1 MSRGRLTVR
10 PARRS
15 LSLAKRAM
23 QDMSDEP
30 TASTPEQDDPAALAG
45 LAPDFRAVFDA
56 SPQPLLLIAADPPR
70 YTMLAVNAAHAA
82 AFATTQAALTGWGV
96 LEVFGPAPEPE
107 AAEFRD
113 AILVSLEHVLATG
126 AAHTMAIRP
135 YSLQFAGREPVERYW
150 SAVNSPMLGPDGA
163 VTHIISCVQDVT
175 GEVRERRSE
184 EARTLLMREVD
195 HRARNA
201 LAIVQSIVRLTNA
214 DSLEAFREV
223 LDGRVATLA
232 RAQTSLAARRWE
244 GAWLADVVEA
254 ELASLADKGQ
264 YGLSGPRLLLPA
276 EHVQA
281 VSMVVHELATNARK
295 YGALSSPGGSL
306 AIGWAAADDGAL
318 RIAWTE
324 TCTHAVAA
332 PQRQG
337 FGSHLIAQLARQLGG
352 DVAYDWRP
360 SGLKADFTLKLG

>member
-1 MSRGRLTVR
+1 M
-10 PARRS
+10 
-15 LSLAKRAM
+15 
-23 QDMSDEP
+23 MSDEP
-30 TASTPEQDDPAALAG
+30 LPTQDEPGALAA

-56 SPQPLLLIAADPPR
+56 SPQPLLLIAADAPR
-70 YTMLAVNAAHAA
+70 FTMLAVNAAHAR
-82 AFATTQAALTGWGV
+82 AFATTQEALTGWGV
-96 LEVFGPAPEPE
+96 LEVFGPAPEAE

-113 AILVSLEHVLATG
+113 AIRVSLERVMASRS
-126 AAHTMAIRP
+126 AHTMAVRP
-135 YSLQFAGREPVERYW
+135 YALQFADREPVERYW
-150 SAVNSPMLGPDGA
+150 SAVNSPMLGPEGE

-201 LAIVQSIVRLTNA
+201 LAIVQSVVRLTTA
-214 DSLEAFREV
+214 ETLEAFREV

-244 GAWLADVVEA
+244 GAWLTEVIEA
-254 ELASLADKGQ
+254 ELASLADPSQ
-264 YGLSGPRLLLPA
+264 YAVSGPRLLLPA

-281 VSMVVHELATNARK
+281 VSMVVHELATNASK
-295 YGALSSPGGSL
+295 YGSLSARGGAL
-306 AIGWAAADDGAL
+306 AIGWTRTGEGMLQISWSETAAQPV
-318 RIAWTE
+318 TP
-324 TCTHAVAA
+324 

-352 DVAYDWRP
+352 EVVYDWRP
-360 SGLKADFTLKLG
+360 SGLRAEFTLKLA

>member
-1 MSRGRLTVR
+1 MGEVGMSDERAGS
-10 PARRS
+10 P
-15 LSLAKRAM
+15 AM
-23 QDMSDEP
+23 QDN
-30 TASTPEQDDPAALAG
+30 PAAIRVP
-45 LAPDFRAVFDA
+45 APDFRAVFDA

-70 YTMLAVNAAHAA
+70 FTMLAVNAAHAQ
-82 AFATTQAALTGWGV
+82 AFATTQEALTGWGV
-96 LEVFGPAPEPE
+96 LEVFGPTPEPE
-107 AAEFRD
+107 AADFRD
-113 AILVSLEHVLATG
+113 AIQVSLERVLATR
-126 AAHTMAIRP
+126 AAHSMAVRP

-150 SAVNSPMLGPDGA
+150 SAVNSPMLGADGA

-195 HRARNA
+195 HRARNT
-201 LAIVQSIVRLTNA
+201 LAIVQSIVRLTTA
-214 DSLEAFREV
+214 DSLDAFREV

-244 GAWLADVVEA
+244 GAWLADVIEA
-254 ELASLADKGQ
+254 ELALLADKGQ
-264 YGLSGPRLLLPA
+264 YAMSGPRLQLPA

-295 YGALSSPGGSL
+295 YGALSSRGGSL
-306 AIGWAAADDGAL
+306 DICWTPAGDGAL
-318 RIAWTE
+318 HIAWTE
-324 TCTHAVAA
+324 SATHTVTA

-337 FGSHLIAQLARQLGG
+337 FGSHLIAQLTRQLGG

>member
-1 MSRGRLTVR
+1 
-10 PARRS
+10 
-15 LSLAKRAM
+15 
-23 QDMSDEP
+23 MSDEP
-30 TASTPEQDDPAALAG
+30 PPTQDEPGALAA

-56 SPQPLLLIAADPPR
+56 SPQPILLMAADPPR
-70 YTMLAVNAAHAA
+70 FTMLAVNAAHAQ
-82 AFATTQAALTGWGV
+82 AFASTPQALTGWGV

-113 AILVSLEHVLATG
+113 AIKQSLESVMATS
-126 AAHTMAIRP
+126 APHTMAVRP

-150 SAVNSPMLGPDGA
+150 SAVNSPMLDPAGA

-201 LAIVQSIVRLTNA
+201 LAIVQSVVRLTTA
-214 DSLEAFREV
+214 ETLETFREV

-244 GAWLADVVEA
+244 GAWLAEVIEA
-254 ELASLADKGQ
+254 ELASLADPSQ
-264 YGLSGPRLLLPA
+264 FSVSGPRQLLPA

-281 VSMVVHELATNARK
+281 VSMVVHELATNASK
-295 YGALSSPGGSL
+295 YGSLSEHGGRL
-306 AIGWAAADDGAL
+306 AIGWARTGAGML
-318 RIAWTE
+318 QIAWAE
-324 TCTHAVAA
+324 TTAHVVTP
-332 PQRQG
+332 PQKQG

-352 DVAYDWRP
+352 EVVYDWRP
-360 SGLKADFTLKLG
+360 SGLRAEFTLKLA